1 VRLNSRMY
9 WYLVDETNRNY
20 AEGEFFIVGGLVF
33 TEEQFEQVHQVV
45 RKIRQK
51 HGFAPGDQFK
61 FNTNSRPAHVSA
73 DAHREAKRELISA
86 LPDIGVR
93 MIVYVILHD
102 IKGQDY
108 DNAMNY
114 ALNALAH
121 SYHRLLAAEKSTGVM
136 LMDRDNHRFDHLE
149 GLFQSGLAFGGG
161 SHRSLNDRIRLF
173 GMTNDN
179 ASHLSSAAD
188 VALGAFR
195 YCVNTAG
202 GTGRV
207 EAAESIFPPLAKIV
221 WAQMERGFPRAKGYG
236 YQPHPKLV
244 RHADYAEKY
253 DALADALNGYARVA
267 AGAGS
272 S

>member
-1 VRLNSRMY
+1 MY

-33 TEEQFEQVHQVV
+33 TGEQFEQVHHVV
-45 RKIRQK
+45 RNIRRK
-51 HGFAPGDQFK
+51 HGIKPGDQFK
-61 FNTNSRPAHVSA
+61 FDTNSRPAYVSA
-73 DAHREAKRELISA
+73 EAHREAKSELISA

-93 MIVYVILHD
+93 MIVYVVLHD

-108 DNAMNY
+108 DSAMNY

-121 SYHRLLAAEKSTGVM
+121 SYHRLLGVENATGVM
-136 LMDRDNHRFDHLE
+136 LMDRDNHRYEHLE
-149 GLFQSGLAFGGG
+149 GLFQSGLDFGG
-161 SHRSLNDRIRLF
+161 SRQSLNDRIRLF

-188 VALGAFR
+188 VALGACR

-202 GTGRV
+202 GAGRV

-221 WAQMERGFPRAKGYG
+221 WAQMEKGFPRAKGHG
-236 YQPHPKLV
+236 YQPYPKSV
-244 RHADYAEKY
+244 RHADYAKKY
-253 DALADALNGYARVA
+253 DALANALNSYVRVA
-267 AGAGS
+267 DN
-272 S
+272 